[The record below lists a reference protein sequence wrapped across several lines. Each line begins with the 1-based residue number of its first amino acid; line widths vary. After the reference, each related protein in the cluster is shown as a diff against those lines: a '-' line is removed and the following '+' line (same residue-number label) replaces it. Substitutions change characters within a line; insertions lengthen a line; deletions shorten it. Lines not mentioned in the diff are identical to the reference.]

1 MPPSTGTVMIRRQAL
16 VKKLQQQTADYFKGK
31 EYPTDKCGYIL
42 KKYDNWR
49 NNILLEEVAE
59 YIENEKKSCEQSNIP
74 FPLHKYIHHGLS
86 SQACLFNLVGPLLA
100 NQDYTTLREILSLSE
115 LKLIGNILS
124 AEFEFEDRDIFNEN
138 QGQPT
143 SIDLYV
149 KTHKDEKVFVEFK
162 FTESEFG
169 TCSVYED
176 GDCDG
181 ANPKVNLDLCY
192 LHRLSRTY
200 MNLMEKYNLL
210 NNSEY
215 CPFTEFYQAY
225 RLLLFA
231 LENNG
236 YFLLIHDERNPTFLS
251 QHNGIKRGRYK
262 RFKQLLP
269 KGIADKVFIL
279 SVQQIVEHL
288 EKHAKY
294 DWLAEFKK
302 KYL

>member
-1 MPPSTGTVMIRRQAL
+1 MIRRQEL
-16 VKKLQQQTADYFKGK
+16 VRKLQQQTADYFKGK
-31 EYPTDKCGYIL
+31 GYTTAKCGYIL
-42 KKYDNWR
+42 EKRDNWR
-49 NNILLEEVAE
+49 NNIILEEVAE
-59 YIENEKKSCEQSNIP
+59 YIENEKKCREQSNIP
-74 FPLHKYIHHGLS
+74 FPLHKWIHHGLS
-86 SQACLFNLVGPLLA
+86 SQACLFNLLGPFLA
-100 NQDYTTLREILSLSE
+100 NRDYTTLQEIFSLSE
-115 LKLIGNILS
+115 PGLKLIGNISS
-124 AEFEFEDRDIFNEN
+124 AEFEFEDRNIFNEN

-149 KTHKDEKVFVEFK
+149 KTDKDEKVFVEFK

-181 ANPKVNLDLCY
+181 ANPKVNLDSCY
-192 LHRLSRTY
+192 LHQLSRTY

-210 NNSEY
+210 NNVEY

-225 RLLLFA
+225 RLLLFT

-236 YFLLIHDERNPTFLS
+236 YFLLIHDKRNPTFLI
-251 QHNGIKRGRYK
+251 QYNGIKRGKYK

-269 KGIADKVFIL
+269 RGVADKVFIL
-279 SVQQIVEHL
+279 NIQQFVEHL